1 MNCSA
6 LLTLISTLALALIT
20 AFYAYITYRILKAN
34 QSMLRAIQDQSAAL
48 IQLEMYDRR
57 LKVYDAISRFISE
70 TLQYGTTDNEKLID
84 MLRETKHAKFL
95 FPKDDDIKEYID
107 LLYQKGL
114 DLEYKE
120 KELNSESKV
129 CTQERREQLVE
140 ESRKLKDWI
149 KSQFDTVDKKFG
161 KHLQL

>member
-1 MNCSA
+1 V
-6 LLTLISTLALALIT
+6 
-20 AFYAYITYRILKAN
+20 KA
-34 QSMLRAIQDQSAAL
+34 MQDQSAVL
-48 IQLEMYDRR
+48 IRLEAYDRR
-57 LKVYDAISRFISE
+57 LKVYDAITRFIAE
-70 TLQYGTTDNEKLID
+70 TLQYGTTNNERLIE

-120 KELNSESKV
+120 KALNSESKV
-129 CTQERREQLVE
+129 CTKERREQLIE

-149 KSQFDTVDKKFG
+149 KSQFNTVNIKFKKY
-161 KHLQL
+161 LQL